1 MQVLKKNLIIAI
13 DGHSSCGKSTVAKDI
28 AKLLSIAY
36 VDTGAMYR
44 AVTLYAIENKFISGA
59 EINKTAL
66 IEALPNIQI
75 TFEFNNHTKTNETF
89 LNNVSVEDR
98 IRGLEVS
105 NQVSA
110 ISTIGEIRKQ
120 LVAWQQQMGDNTSI
134 VMDGRDI
141 GTVVFP
147 NADLKIFM
155 TASAEIRAQRRYDEL
170 VAKGEPVDFGKIID
184 NVRQRD
190 YLDSTREES
199 PLRQANDAII
209 LDNSHMNREDQLQ
222 WILNHLKDR
231 GLISK

>member
-209 LDNSHMNREDQLQ
+209 LDNSHMNKEDQLQ